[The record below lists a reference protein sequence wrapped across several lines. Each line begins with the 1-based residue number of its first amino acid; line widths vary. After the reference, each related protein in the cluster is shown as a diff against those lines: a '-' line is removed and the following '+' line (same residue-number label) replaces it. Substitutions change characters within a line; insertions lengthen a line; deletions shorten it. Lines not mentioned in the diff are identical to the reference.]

1 LLTLLNTDYP
11 TYDIVVVDNA
21 STDGSV
27 DEIEASFG
35 SDSRIKIVKNRE
47 NVGHAEGC
55 NIGAR
60 MTKGQYIVF
69 LDSDIEFEAED
80 WLWELVKVMENDAAV
95 GLAQAKIVLAE
106 DKGCLDY
113 VCVAVDALGTWAA
126 TYGSKEERLKENFE
140 ILAASSGCCIV
151 RREVFNQAGGFD
163 ADYFIYDDDT
173 DLSLRVRL
181 LGYRI
186 LFVPS
191 AVVIHRGGVL
201 RGVSG
206 QMLYHSS
213 KNRLYTVLKN
223 YELRNV
229 WWRFLVLTFFTF
241 MVSVGFLAVKKTEE
255 AKATLKGLASSIK
268 DFQKIWTKRLLFQ
281 SKRRIRDF
289 ELVNKGFVRND
300 FRSTLE
306 DFRIKLKYMR

>member
-1 LLTLLNTDYP
+1 MLTLLNTDYP
-11 TYDIVVVDNA
+11 TYDTVVVDNA

-35 SDSRIKIVKNRE
+35 SDSRIKIVKNHE

-106 DKGCLDY
+106 DKRCLDY

-126 TYGSKEERLKENFE
+126 NYGSKEERLKENFE

-151 RREVFNQAGGFD
+151 RREAFNQAGGFD

-181 LGYRI
+181 LGYRV
-186 LFVPS
+186 LFVPP
-191 AVVIHRGGVL
+191 AVVIHRAGVL

-206 QMLYHSS
+206 RMLYHSS

-229 WWRFLVLTFFTF
+229 WWRFLVLTFFTS
-241 MVSVGFLAVKKTEE
+241 MVSVGFFAVKKHEE
-255 AKATLKGLASSIK
+255 AKATLRGLITPIK
-268 DFQKIWTKRLLFQ
+268 DLPEIWKKRLMFQ
-281 SKRRIRDF
+281 SKRRVRDF

-300 FRSTLE
+300 FRSTLQ